1 METGK
6 PTKGE
11 TKMEATNKP
20 QSIAARN
27 YIEALHAHRRGE
39 ITTEQLK
46 ACGNTL
52 DAVIAKHGKP

>member
-1 METGK
+1 
-6 PTKGE
+6 
-11 TKMEATNKP
+11 MEATNKP